1 MSAARIIRT
10 SGAIALLATA
20 LEAAAFGPGAYAPVS
35 HNPGSYNPHYANH
48 YGAPVPAAYW
58 QGRHVNVHPA
68 TPYRSA
74 PRRVTPAATP
84 ARTPDRGA
92 ADAPA
97 ANGPARATSR
107 QPDPATAMS
116 PAAGPQTHIPDT
128 DISAG
133 EGIVE
138 PVMVERIP
146 DDLAGDLP
154 AAERK
159 RRFLEI
165 LTPLVLL
172 ENERLTG
179 LRQEV
184 TGLVER
190 MAAGG
195 ELDAA
200 AGRRLTEL
208 ARRYRVDG
216 DPLEEPAARA
226 ALLARVDTIPVSLAL
241 AQAANES
248 AWGSSRFAR
257 EARNLFGIW
266 TYDASKGIVPRR
278 RGAGKK
284 HLVRRF
290 DSLGDSV
297 RYYMH
302 TLNSHPAYA
311 GLRERRAGLRDEGEE
326 PSGMAL
332 SEGLEKYSAK
342 GREYVRMIKDMIED
356 NRLGALE
363 NARLAG

>member
-1 MSAARIIRT
+1 MSATRIIPT
-10 SGAIALLATA
+10 SGAIALLVTAMEAT
-20 LEAAAFGPGAYAPVS
+20 AFGPGAYAPVS
-35 HNPGSYNPHYANH
+35 YNPGGYNPHYANH
-48 YGAPVPAAYW
+48 YGAPVPATYW
-58 QGRHVNVHPA
+58 QGRHVDVHPA

-74 PRRVTPAATP
+74 PRRGTPAAT
-84 ARTPDRGA
+84 ADRSSADIPA
-92 ADAPA
+92 ADPTVQVAKV
-97 ANGPARATSR
+97 TSQGR
-107 QPDPATAMS
+107 DPAT
-116 PAAGPQTHIPDT
+116 TTVPDAPPET
-128 DISAG
+128 LTPDVDVSAPG
-133 EGIVE
+133 ALVE
-138 PVMVERIP
+138 AVVVERIP

-159 RRFLEI
+159 QRFLQI

-179 LRQEV
+179 LREEV
-184 TGLVER
+184 SVLMAR
-190 MAAGG
+190 LAAGA

-200 AGRRLTEL
+200 EGRRLTSL

-216 DPLEEPAARA
+216 DPLEEPAVRSD
-226 ALLARVDTIPVSLAL
+226 LLARIDTIPVSLAL

-266 TYDASKGIVPRR
+266 TYDESKGIVPRR

-290 DSLGDSV
+290 DSLRDSV

-311 GLRERRAGLRDEGEE
+311 GLRESRARARDNGEE

-342 GREYVRMIKDMIED
+342 GLEYVRMIQDMIED

-363 NARLAG
+363 SARLAG